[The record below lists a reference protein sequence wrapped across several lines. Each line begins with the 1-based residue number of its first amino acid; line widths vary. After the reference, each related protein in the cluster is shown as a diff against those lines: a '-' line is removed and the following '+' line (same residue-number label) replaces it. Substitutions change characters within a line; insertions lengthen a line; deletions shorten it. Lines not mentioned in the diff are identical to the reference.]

1 MEYLDG
7 TINPPFQSTLSMRR
21 ATGNTAG
28 NVRLI
33 KFQSTLSMR
42 RATVHAGGGRVLD
55 AAISIHA
62 LHEESDSSCCNGS
75 RSSTFQSTLSMR
87 RATRLKQF
95 RSLTAAQFQSTLS
108 MRRATRRA

>member
-1 MEYLDG
+1 MDVIID
-7 TINPPFQSTLSMRR
+7 TIVKISIHALHEESDPATRSESVTSCTFQSTLSMRR

-33 KFQSTLSMR
+33 K
-42 RATVHAGGGRVLD
+42 
-55 AAISIHA
+55 
-62 LHEESDSSCCNGS
+62 
-75 RSSTFQSTLSMR
+75 FQSTLSMR

-108 MRRATRRA
+108 MRRATRTYSTGRRTWNYFNPRSP

>member
-1 MEYLDG
+1 
-7 TINPPFQSTLSMRR
+7 MRR

-33 KFQSTLSMR
+33 K
-42 RATVHAGGGRVLD
+42 
-55 AAISIHA
+55 
-62 LHEESDSSCCNGS
+62 
-75 RSSTFQSTLSMR
+75 FQSTLSMR

-108 MRRATRRA
+108 MRRATGHVAVVGDLDRISIHALHEESDPILKPNTIRTDISIQLSMRRATRAAHVRHGGTINFNPRSP

>member
-1 MEYLDG
+1 
-7 TINPPFQSTLSMRR
+7 MRR

-33 KFQSTLSMR
+33 K
-42 RATVHAGGGRVLD
+42 
-55 AAISIHA
+55 
-62 LHEESDSSCCNGS
+62 
-75 RSSTFQSTLSMR
+75 FQSTLSMR

-108 MRRATRRA
+108 MRRATRARLQGGEERDISIHALHEESDR